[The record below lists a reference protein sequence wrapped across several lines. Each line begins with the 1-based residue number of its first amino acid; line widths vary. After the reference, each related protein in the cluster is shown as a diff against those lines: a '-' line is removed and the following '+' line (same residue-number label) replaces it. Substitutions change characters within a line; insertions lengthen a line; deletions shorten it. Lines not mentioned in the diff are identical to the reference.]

1 MTHSLYFPLVQLFST
16 EKKKQ
21 RHARVMVVNQTLD
34 VRTLATKENDTRRIP
49 RRQRLMM
56 FPTDKRTHDPLNSS
70 DIQKVFLF
78 VRPDQVKILGLENHF
93 TITHNDPF
101 RWLVTRRHVPRAH
114 RKQFFPLNL
123 LRLHHYETPVLVH
136 PTVNSRTSPHLI
148 PFLHCSLACC
158 YLCLALY
165 QWMRAH
171 NTKSLLWST
180 NHRWLFRSTN
190 ITRIRPNTI

>member
-1 MTHSLYFPLVQLFST
+1 
-16 EKKKQ
+16 
-21 RHARVMVVNQTLD
+21 
-34 VRTLATKENDTRRIP
+34 
-49 RRQRLMM
+49 MM
-56 FPTDKRTHDPLNSS
+56 FSMDERAYDPLKSS
-70 DIQKVFLF
+70 DIQKIFLF
-78 VRPDQVKILGLENHF
+78 VQADQVKNFGLENHF
-93 TITHNDPF
+93 TITNDDPF
-101 RWLVTRRHVPRAH
+101 RDSYCRHVSRAH

-158 YLCLALY
+158 YLCLTLC

-180 NHRWLFRSTN
+180 NRHWFFRSTN
-190 ITRIRPNTI
+190 ITRIIYRLR